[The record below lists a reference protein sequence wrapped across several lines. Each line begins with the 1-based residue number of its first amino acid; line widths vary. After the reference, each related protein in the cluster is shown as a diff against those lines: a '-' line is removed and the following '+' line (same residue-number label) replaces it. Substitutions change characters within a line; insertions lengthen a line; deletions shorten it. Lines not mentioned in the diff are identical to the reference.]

1 MLVLVS
7 RTTCNPRSPTR
18 GADLLDPREQR
29 LYLLS
34 HGIPGVA
41 QSGRFDPDSP
51 CSSSHRR
58 SFSHV
63 AGCGMNF
70 PSSFVHCADS
80 VAFWIAATITAVS
93 CSSGLILVHA
103 FSARPFAAFRGY
115 AFQNVMNEPFRPVR
129 FARTRVC
136 CLLSVSVSDTEF
148 ASNVLALGASNV
160 LADSRKPQAINGLR
174 SGL

>member
-1 MLVLVS
+1 
-7 RTTCNPRSPTR
+7 
-18 GADLLDPREQR
+18 
-29 LYLLS
+29 
-34 HGIPGVA
+34 
-41 QSGRFDPDSP
+41 
-51 CSSSHRR
+51 
-58 SFSHV
+58 
-63 AGCGMNF
+63 MNF

-174 SGL
+174 LGFWFVYATRWMYSKPSSEQSIFPSFRDASNMQATASTLLASSKVTQSREESRLKWSLIQGGFRSR